1 MEPSVHPRR
10 ARRLRM
16 LIVLLVLSLL
26 AGALTLW
33 YLRIAQ
39 WREVTDNAYL
49 TGNLVT
55 VAAEVDGTVVRIG
68 REDNE
73 SVEAAEELAFI
84 EDTDLRVALDTRR
97 QMLVLAAQEVLARR
111 KMAERAGAELR
122 LKEITH
128 RLALEEY
135 ERRQRLHA
143 RRMLA
148 EEELDAARTRSE
160 ETAGELQTARHALA
174 EARVRAGSGEVAEHP
189 MVTAAAASL
198 RSAWISLQKTRV
210 PSPVKGVV
218 ARRRVQLGQRVMP
231 GTPLFSIAE
240 AGSTW
245 VEANFKES
253 QLRHMRPGQ
262 PVRIRSDLYG
272 DEMLLA
278 GRVESIGSGTGAVF
292 AVLPAQ
298 NATGNWIKIVQRVAV
313 RIRLDADPDPQRPLP
328 FGASLR
334 VEVDTHDRR
343 GSRLAPPRSPGELA
357 RSAAYTGRDAGA
369 DALVAETIA
378 AAVAATP

>member
-1 MEPSVHPRR
+1 MEPSVRPSR

-16 LIVLLVLSLL
+16 LIVLLILSL
-26 AGALTLW
+26 AGGALALW
-33 YLRIAQ
+33 YLRVAQ
-39 WREVTDNAYL
+39 WSEITDNAYL

-55 VAAEVDGTVVRIG
+55 VAAEIDGTVVRIA

-73 SVEAAEELAFI
+73 LVAAGEELALI

-97 QMLVLAAQEVLARR
+97 QMLVLAVQEVLARR
-111 KMAERAGAELR
+111 KMAERAAAELH

-128 RLALEEY
+128 RLAVDEY
-135 ERRQRLHA
+135 ERRKHLHA

-160 ETAGELQTARHALA
+160 ETAGELETARHALA
-174 EARVRAGSGEVAEHP
+174 EARVRAGSGEVATHP

-198 RSAWISLQKTRV
+198 RSAWINLQKTRV
-210 PSPVKGVV
+210 PAPVAGVV
-218 ARRRVQLGQRVMP
+218 ARRRVQVGQRVMP
-231 GTPLFSIAE
+231 GAPLFSLAQ
-240 AGSTW
+240 AQSSW

-272 DEMLLA
+272 DEMPLS

-298 NATGNWIKIVQRVAV
+298 NATGNWIKIVQRVPV
-313 RIRLDADPDPQRPLP
+313 RIRLDGEPDPQRPLP

-343 GSRLAPPRSPGELA
+343 GPRLAASRPAGELV
-357 RSAAYTGRDAGA
+357 SSTAYSGREAGA
-369 DALVAETIA
+369 DAQVAETIA

>member
-1 MEPSVHPRR
+1 MEPSARPART
-10 ARRLRM
+10 RRLRM
-16 LIVLLVLSLL
+16 LIVLLILSLA

-55 VAAEVDGTVVRIG
+55 VAAEIDGTVVRIA

-73 SVEAAEELAFI
+73 TVGPGEELALI

-97 QMLVLAAQEVLARR
+97 QMLVLAVQEVLARR
-111 KMAERAGAELR
+111 EMAERAAAELR

-128 RLALEEY
+128 RLAVDEY
-135 ERRQRLHA
+135 ERRKRLHA

-148 EEELDAARTRSE
+148 EEELDAARTRAE
-160 ETAGELQTARHALA
+160 ETAGELETARHALA
-174 EARVRAGSGEVAEHP
+174 EARVRAGSGDVAAHP
-189 MVTAAAASL
+189 MVSAAAASL
-198 RSAWISLQKTRV
+198 RSAWINLQKTRV
-210 PSPVKGVV
+210 PAPVAGVV
-218 ARRRVQLGQRVMP
+218 ARRRVQVGQRVMP
-231 GTPLFSIAE
+231 GTPLFSIAG
-240 AGSTW
+240 AGSVW

-262 PVRIRSDLYG
+262 PVSIRSDLYAG
-272 DEMLLA
+272 EMPLS
-278 GRVESIGSGTGAVF
+278 GRVESIGSGTGSVF

-298 NATGNWIKIVQRVAV
+298 NATGNWIKIVQRVPV
-313 RIRLDADPDPQRPLP
+313 RIQLDGTPDRERPLP

-343 GSRLAPPRSPGELA
+343 GPRLAPPRAAGE
-357 RSAAYTGRDAGA
+357 RESSTAYSGREVGA

-378 AAVAATP
+378 TAVATTP